1 MRFGVLSVLVLYF
14 GPEIIGLLGSLF
26 KRHWI
31 WIVAAIFAGICLWLV
46 LRAIRPSKQIKQE
59 D

>member
-1 MRFGVLSVLVLYF
+1 VLWF
-14 GPEIIGLLGSLF
+14 GPEIIGLLGGLF

-31 WIVAAIFAGICLWLV
+31 WIVAAVLVGICLWLV
-46 LRAIRPSKQIKQE
+46 LRAIRRSKQIEQE